1 MRNPGEG
8 ERWLE
13 QAKEDMRW
21 AGVLLEQ
28 GGYHLVAFL
37 SQQVAEKGLKA
48 ILYHLGAETVLG
60 HSVERLA
67 TEVAGILPEVR
78 PNVPRWSVLDAHYVT
93 SRYPNSLP
101 GSIPADVYERDT
113 AETALRL
120 AEEVIEFAERAI
132 AGEG

>member
-1 MRNPGEG
+1 MRTPGEG

-67 TEVAGILPEVR
+67 AEVSEVMPEAR
-78 PNVPRWSVLDAHYVT
+78 PNTARWSVLDVHYVT

-101 GSIPADVYERDT
+101 GSIPAHVYERDT

-120 AEEVIEFAERAI
+120 AKEVIEFAERTMS
-132 AGEG
+132 GEG